1 VGERETY
8 MLRFAAGVAVV
19 SGLAMMAIDP
29 SLVSVSG
36 LAIITIRAFGA
47 VRRPARRREEGW
59 LLRRLELG
67 SFGQNQIS
75 RRAVVTGI

>member
-1 VGERETY
+1 MGERETY

-36 LAIITIRAFGA
+36 LAIVSMLVNLAIGK
-47 VRRPARRREEGW
+47 RPEIEEGW
-59 LLRRLELG
+59 LLGRLELG
-67 SFGQNQIS
+67 SFGQKQIS